1 MFQSDVQIGVEIQR
15 VPRWK
20 ENFQVTDFIFPIFGK
35 SDCSRFS

>member
-20 ENFQVTDFIFPIFGK
+20 EILQVPDFIFPIFGK
-35 SDCSRFS
+35 SEYSRFS

>member
-20 ENFQVTDFIFPIFGK
+20 DILQVTDFIVPIFGK
-35 SDCSRFS
+35 NEYSRFS